1 VVVTNDA
8 AHTASAVRGWHLQ
21 HADRENALKDH
32 QSGFGLEKLPTQK
45 FPANWASRLIGQ
57 LAGKLVAWFT
67 RLVLPSS
74 YQRVTIQTLRRRL
87 LDLAGKLV
95 HTARRH
101 FLVSSAHYRDQA
113 VWRFAIERLI
123 HLQFG

>member
-1 VVVTNDA
+1 MKGVSPIGCPSIEATPWLEFA
-8 AHTASAVRGWHLQ
+8 QQPFRSF
-21 HADRENALKDH
+21 LKAPLH
-32 QSGFGLEKLPTQK
+32 CAK
-45 FPANWASRLIGQ
+45 NWQ

-74 YQRVTIQTLRRRL
+74 YQRVTIQTLRHRL